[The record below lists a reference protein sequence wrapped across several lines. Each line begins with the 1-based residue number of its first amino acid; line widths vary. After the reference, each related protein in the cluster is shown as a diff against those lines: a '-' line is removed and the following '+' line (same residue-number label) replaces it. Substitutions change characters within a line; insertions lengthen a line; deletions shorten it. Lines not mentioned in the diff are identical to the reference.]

1 MREGEPDRQGLCLEW
16 TTWGFQMLM
25 GRALWLCE
33 GEVRIVAVGTRSSGT
48 RRGKILETRLSP
60 ILEAR
65 TPDGSGLEALEWQ
78 GVRRRAVREGGA
90 WEGNTGQL

>member
-1 MREGEPDRQGLCLEW
+1 MRVREGEPDRQGLCLEW

-65 TPDGSGLEALEWQ
+65 TPDGSGLEALEWA
-78 GVRRRAVREGGA
+78 GGEEEGSERGRCL
-90 WEGNTGQL
+90 GG